1 MATKL
6 AFSSSGNSRKCW
18 KPLLWYLE
26 IVGIGFLTGGF
37 LYFASKISSLLI
49 DVYGLIRRNKENK
62 PKPENLAAQ
71 SFD

>member
-1 MATKL
+1 
-6 AFSSSGNSRKCW
+6 
-18 KPLLWYLE
+18 LE
-26 IVGIGFLTGGF
+26 IVGIGFLTGGL